1 MTVEVTQAVP
11 PRAEKGRDNLVNQR
25 KSATISKR

>member
-1 MTVEVTQAVP
+1 MEATQAVE
-11 PRAEKGRDNLVNQR
+11 PRAEKGRDNLENQR